1 MQQIE
6 KNSVSATNQLKKHS
20 YVTFIQEEGKGK
32 KVMFVGNSITRHGIL
47 PEIGWYWDW
56 GMAASALENDYVHLL
71 VDKINMIEPDTS
83 FCVCQVAKWECE
95 YKNGSEHLQAYTR
108 ARDFGADVIVLRMI
122 ENCPHHDFDKDTFY
136 REYQN
141 LIDYLNP
148 AGKAKIILTTGF
160 WKHPGDDTIIRI
172 AKEREYPYIYL
183 GELGEDDKM
192 KAIGLF
198 EHTGIANHP
207 GDLGMKHIAEL
218 IWKKLRKLYEGAN

>member
-6 KNSVSATNQLKKHS
+6 KNSVSATNQLKKNS
-20 YVTFIQEEGKGK
+20 YVTFIQEDGKGK
-32 KVMFVGNSITRHGIL
+32 KVMFVGNSITRHGIT

-108 ARDFGADVIVLRMI
+108 ARDFEADVIVFRMI

-148 AGKAKIILTTGF
+148 TGKAKIILTTGF

-207 GDLGMKHIAEL
+207 GDLGMQHIAEL
-218 IWKKLRKLYEGAN
+218 IWEKIKEVI

>member
-1 MQQIE
+1 MRTTHIR
-6 KNSVSATNQLKKHS
+6 N
-20 YVTFIQEEGKGK
+20 
-32 KVMFVGNSITRHGIL
+32 
-47 PEIGWYWDW
+47 
-56 GMAASALENDYVHLL
+56 
-71 VDKINMIEPDTS
+71 
-83 FCVCQVAKWECE
+83 
-95 YKNGSEHLQAYTR
+95 
-108 ARDFGADVIVLRMI
+108 
-122 ENCPHHDFDKDTFY
+122 FDKDTFY

-192 KAIGLF
+192 KAIGIF

-218 IWKKLRKLYEGAN
+218 IWEKIKEVI

>member
-6 KNSVSATNQLKKHS
+6 KNSVSATNQLKKNS

-32 KVMFVGNSITRHGIL
+32 KVMFVGNSITRHGVL
-47 PEIGWYWDW
+47 PEIGWYCDW

-95 YKNGSEHLQAYTR
+95 YKNGSEYLQAYKS
-108 ARDFGADVIVLRMI
+108 ARDFEADVIVFRMI
-122 ENCPHHDFDKDTFY
+122 ENCPHQDFDKNTFY
-136 REYQN
+136 REYQH

-218 IWKKLRKLYEGAN
+218 IWEKIKKII

>member
-6 KNSVSATNQLKKHS
+6 KNSVSATNQLKKNS
-20 YVTFIQEEGKGK
+20 YVTFIQEDGKGK
-32 KVMFVGNSITRHGIL
+32 KVMFVGNSITRHGIT

-95 YKNGSEHLQAYTR
+95 YKNGSEHLREYEN
-108 ARDFGADVIVLRMI
+108 ARDFEADVIIFRMI
-122 ENCPHHDFDKDTFY
+122 ENCPYKDFDKDTFY

-148 AGKAKIILTTGF
+148 TEKAKIILTTGF

-207 GDLGMKHIAEL
+207 GDLGMMHIAEL
-218 IWKKLRKLYEGAN
+218 IWEKIKEII

>member
-6 KNSVSATNQLKKHS
+6 KNSVSATNQLKKNS
-20 YVTFIQEEGKGK
+20 YVTFIQEECKGK
-32 KVMFVGNSITRHGIL
+32 KVMFVGNSITRHGVL

-71 VDKINMIEPDTS
+71 VDKINMTGPDTS

-95 YKNGSEHLQAYTR
+95 YKNGSEYLQAYES
-108 ARDFGADVIVLRMI
+108 ARDFEADVIVFRMI
-122 ENCPHHDFDKDTFY
+122 ENCPHQDFDKDTFY

-148 AGKAKIILTTGF
+148 TGKAKIILTTGF

-183 GELGEDDKM
+183 GELGEDDNM

-207 GDLGMKHIAEL
+207 GDLGMKRIAEL
-218 IWKKLRKLYEGAN
+218 IWEKINEVI

>member
-6 KNSVSATNQLKKHS
+6 KNSVSATNQLKKNS

-95 YKNGSEHLQAYTR
+95 YKNGSEYLQAYES
-108 ARDFGADVIVLRMI
+108 ARDFEADVIVMRMI
-122 ENCPHHDFDKDTFY
+122 ENCPVNDFDEELFY
-136 REYQN
+136 YEYKN
-141 LIDYLNP
+141 LIEYLNP
-148 AGKAKIILTTGF
+148 EQKAKLVLTTGF
-160 WKHPGDDTIIRI
+160 WKHPGDDTVMRI
-172 AKEREYPYIYL
+172 AKELGCPCIYM

-198 EHTGIANHP
+198 EHEGIANHP
-207 GDLGMKHIAEL
+207 GDCGMECIADM
-218 IWKKLRKLYEGAN
+218 IWEKIKDFI

>member
-6 KNSVSATNQLKKHS
+6 KNSVSATNQLKKNS
-20 YVTFIQEEGKGK
+20 YVTFIQEDGKGK
-32 KVMFVGNSITRHGIL
+32 KVMFVGNSITRHGIS

-71 VDKINMIEPDTS
+71 VDKINMIEPYTS
-83 FCVCQVAKWECE
+83 FCVCQVANWECE
-95 YKNGSEHLQAYTR
+95 YKNGSEYLQAYES
-108 ARDFGADVIVLRMI
+108 ASDFKADVIVFRMI

-148 AGKAKIILTTGF
+148 TGKAKIILTTGF

-192 KAIGLF
+192 KAIGIF

-218 IWKKLRKLYEGAN
+218 IWKKIKEVI